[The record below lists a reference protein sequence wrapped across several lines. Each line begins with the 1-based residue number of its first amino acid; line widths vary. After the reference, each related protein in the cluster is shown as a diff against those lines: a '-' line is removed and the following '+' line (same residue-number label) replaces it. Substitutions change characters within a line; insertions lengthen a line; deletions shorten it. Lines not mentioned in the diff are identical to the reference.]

1 MNKESYGQELILDLH
16 NCDVKTFSRTSIRK
30 YFVELCKQIDMKRC
44 ECYFWDDYGVP
55 KKYKQV
61 QDHTTGISAV
71 QFILTSSIVIHAL
84 TKMRRVYLNIFSC
97 KDFDPKVAKDFSKNW
112 FKGTV
117 KQNHVMDRI

>member
-1 MNKESYGQELILDLH
+1 MKKGSYGQELILDLH
-16 NCDVKTFSRTSIRK
+16 NCDTTTFTRTSIRK
-30 YFVELCKQIDMKRC
+30 YFDGLCKAINMKKC

-55 KKYKQV
+55 TKEKQT

-71 QFILTSSIVIHAL
+71 QFILTSSIVIHTL
-84 TKMRRVYLNIFSC
+84 SKMKRVYLNIFSC
-97 KDFDPKVAKDFSKNW
+97 KDFDPKVAKQFSVDW